1 MSEVSQVGYA
11 VYLCILS
18 IIDISLHRI
27 PLWLVAAGGAGA
39 VIVRAFQ
46 TEVPFVLVL
55 AGAGIGAVFLIVSK
69 LTREA
74 FGYGDSLLIIIMGI
88 FLGLWNLL
96 GVLLG
101 AFLFSSVFAVIFLI
115 YKGLDRQAGYPFVP
129 FLLIS
134 YSVWLWF
141 GGF

>member
-1 MSEVSQVGYA
+1 MSEMSQIGYA

-18 IIDISLHRI
+18 IIDIWLQRI

-39 VIVRAFQ
+39 VIVRACQ
-46 TEVPFVLVL
+46 TEVPLVLVL
-55 AGAGIGAVFLIVSK
+55 AGAGAGAIFLVISRI
-69 LTREA
+69 TREA
-74 FGYGDSLLIIIMGI
+74 FGYGDSLLIVIMGI

-101 AFLFSSVFAVIFLI
+101 AFLFSSAFAVIFLI
-115 YKGLDRQAGYPFVP
+115 SKGLDRKAGYPFVP

-134 YSVWLWF
+134 YSIWLWF

>member
-1 MSEVSQVGYA
+1 MSEVSQIGYA

-18 IIDISLHRI
+18 IMDIWLQRI
-27 PLWLVAAGGAGA
+27 PLWLVAAGGVGA
-39 VIVRAFQ
+39 VIIRACRA
-46 TEVPFVLVL
+46 EVPLVLVL
-55 AGAGIGAVFLIVSK
+55 AGAGVGVVFLIISRI
-69 LTREA
+69 TREA

-101 AFLFSSVFAVIFLI
+101 AFLFSSAFAVIFLI
-115 YKGLDRQAGYPFVP
+115 YKRLDRKAGYPFIP

>member
-1 MSEVSQVGYA
+1 MSEVSQIGYA

-18 IIDISLHRI
+18 IIDIWLQRV
-27 PLWLVAAGGAGA
+27 PLWLLAAGGAGA
-39 VIVRAFQ
+39 VIVRACQ
-46 TEVPFVLVL
+46 AEVPLALVL
-55 AGAGIGAVFLIVSK
+55 AGAGVGAIFLVISRI
-69 LTREA
+69 TREG
-74 FGYGDSLLIIIMGI
+74 FGYGDSLLIVIMGI

-101 AFLFSSVFAVIFLI
+101 AFLFSAAFAVIFLI
-115 YKGLDRQAGYPFVP
+115 YKGPDRKAGYPFVP

-134 YSVWLWF
+134 YSIWLWL